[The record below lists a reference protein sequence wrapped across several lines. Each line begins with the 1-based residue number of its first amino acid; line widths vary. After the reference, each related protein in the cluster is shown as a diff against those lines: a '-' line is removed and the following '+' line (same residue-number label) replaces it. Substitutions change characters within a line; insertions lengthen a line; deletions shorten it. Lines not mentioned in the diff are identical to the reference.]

1 MKVIDTLSNAFV
13 VNFKKVKGF
22 ISIFL
27 FFLWTIFSLFWYYIQ
42 TKLQTQETPREKGVN
57 HWIGQSCISRQ
68 PNKFRKIKHLMI
80 ITVKDAG
87 SEKKSGTCTFFS
99 RPSGAISFI

>member
-13 VNFKKVKGF
+13 VNFKKVKGS

-42 TKLQTQETPREKGVN
+42 TKLQTEETPREKGVN

-68 PNKFRKIKHLMI
+68 SNKFRKIKHLMI
-80 ITVKDAG
+80 ITVKDAE
-87 SEKKSGTCTFFS
+87 SEKKSGTCTFF
-99 RPSGAISFI
+99 